1 MVDLIRDI
9 NFAQLPERFSS
20 WKNSK
25 VVVFPAPFGK
35 TVTYVKGTEKGPQAI
50 IDASKNIEWYDIE
63 LDCEPCRRGIYT
75 YGFPEEKHLKNS
87 ATINRWVYDTTK
99 RIVETEKF
107 PILLGGEHSVSLGAI
122 RYLSKRYKNLTVL
135 SLDAHTDLR
144 NKYEGSSYNHACVMR
159 RVIDYA
165 RIVLVG
171 VRSSYLEANKI
182 IKKRKLKV
190 FYPDDVLR
198 KKSFEKKL
206 LDALSSHVYI
216 TIDLDAFDP
225 SIMPS
230 VGTPEPGGLLWNNT
244 LDILRS
250 VARHRNVVGFD
261 VVELSPNPYNVAPDF
276 TAAKLIYKL
285 IGYIFFNKI

>member
-1 MVDLIRDI
+1 MVELTRAI
-9 NFAQLPERFSS
+9 NFAQLPKRFSS

-25 VVVFPAPFGK
+25 VVVFPAPFAK

-50 IDASKNIEWYDIE
+50 IDASRNIEWYDIE
-63 LDCEPCRRGIYT
+63 LDCEPCRIGIHT
-75 YGFPEEKHLKNS
+75 YEFPEEKHLKNS
-87 ATINRWVYDTTK
+87 ETINRWVHDTTK

-107 PILLGGEHSVSLGAI
+107 PVLLGGEHSVSLGAI

-144 NKYEGSSYNHACVMR
+144 NRYEGSAYNHACVMR
-159 RVIDYA
+159 RVLEYA

-171 VRSSYLEANKI
+171 VRSSHLEANRI
-182 IKKRKLKV
+182 IKKRKLKI

-198 KKSFEKKL
+198 EKSFEKRL
-206 LDALSSHVYI
+206 LNALSSQVYI
-216 TIDLDAFDP
+216 TIDLDVFDP

-230 VGTPEPGGLLWNNT
+230 VGTPEPGGLLWNNG
-244 LDILRS
+244 LEILRS
-250 VARHRNVVGFD
+250 VTRHKNVVGFD
-261 VVELSPNPYNVAPDF
+261 VVELTPNPYDVAPDF

-285 IGYIFFNKI
+285 IGYIFFDKI